1 MAFWM
6 HCLHSRLGENV
17 INSNLILLNTT
28 IVFLLFAE
36 ETSAG
41 GFSRQEKVNY
51 WIVMLK
57 LLIVEKLMGRHL

>member
-1 MAFWM
+1 MEEDDDDFILQNMAFWM

-41 GFSRQEKVNY
+41 GFSRQEKGTFTP
-51 WIVMLK
+51 K
-57 LLIVEKLMGRHL
+57 

>member
-1 MAFWM
+1 MMTLSCKIMAFWM

-28 IVFLLFAE
+28 IVFLLFSE

-41 GFSRQEKVNY
+41 GFSRQEKG
-51 WIVMLK
+51 K
-57 LLIVEKLMGRHL
+57 LLDSYVEAAN